1 MTAPTRIGPDLT
13 HFGSRRTLAAGIL
26 PMTEGHVAA
35 FIRHPEKTK
44 PGVRM
49 PSFSQLSN
57 DQALALARY
66 LQGLK

>member
-1 MTAPTRIGPDLT
+1 
-13 HFGSRRTLAAGIL
+13 
-26 PMTEGHVAA
+26 MTEGHVAA